1 MGMGA
6 LSPECGEGS
15 KGTISWG
22 CAGVEMRVWDE
33 SMGTKTWG
41 WELFPGILF

>member
-1 MGMGA
+1 MGTGA
-6 LSPECGEGS
+6 RGQYHGDWSKDGS
-15 KGTISWG
+15 M
-22 CAGVEMRVWDE
+22 EMRVWDE